1 MVEWWICTETKH
13 FKELKKKKFFATI
26 NKYNRNAAASH

>member
-13 FKELKKKKFFATI
+13 FKELKKKMFFATI
-26 NKYNRNAAASH
+26 NKYSRNAAASH